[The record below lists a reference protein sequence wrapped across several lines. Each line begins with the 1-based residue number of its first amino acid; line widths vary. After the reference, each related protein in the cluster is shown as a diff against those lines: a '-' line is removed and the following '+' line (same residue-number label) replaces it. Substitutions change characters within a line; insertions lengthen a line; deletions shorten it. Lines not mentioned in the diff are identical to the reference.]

1 MGNKLFK
8 KINKKDT
15 SKIGKHLIL
24 SSRSS
29 WNNNYKQY
37 KGKRRIKK
45 KGPSWSHTHR
55 SKRPCET
62 REWNQ
67 CSAATQWGCAKLES
81 KKIVIEYLN
90 VLSTRF
96 NQRVGIQNAATHPL
110 LKTKKLILERLCC
123 FIFNLNIFSNAFC
136 LWRKKKNVVNAHRR
150 GSHSWWQMTPAAQE
164 KCAFRKDDWNL
175 LLSHRESQGF
185 ICPLQ
190 AG

>member
-1 MGNKLFK
+1 MK
-8 KINKKDT
+8 KT
-15 SKIGKHLIL
+15 PKIGKHLIL

-29 WNNNYKQY
+29 CNNNYKQY
-37 KGKRRIKK
+37 KGKKGRIK

-67 CSAATQWGCAKLES
+67 CSAATQWRCAKLES

-96 NQRVGIQNAATHPL
+96 NQRTSRNSECSYSPIAKN
-110 LKTKKLILERLCC
+110 KKLILERLCC
-123 FIFNLNIFSNAFC
+123 FIFKLNIFSNAFC
-136 LWRKKKNVVNAHRR
+136 LWRKKKSVVNAHRR

-164 KCAFRKDDWNL
+164 KCACRKDDWNL
-175 LLSHRESQGF
+175 LLSHWESQGF